1 MKNTTLRSPTLARFA
16 PALAAAALVLAA
28 PLAWAQAAAK
38 NAVESVT
45 FSSIQGGK
53 ILVKVGLKE
62 ALGAAPQGFAVSN
75 PPRIAI
81 DLPETVNGTGRNQIE
96 AGEGDLRSISLVQTA
111 NRTRLVM
118 NLTRTLPYTQAIDGN
133 QLVVTIDGSQAAPG
147 ATASATTAAA
157 PAVFAEATPATS
169 GVRYN
174 VRDVDFRRGN
184 AGEGRVIVDLSSPNM
199 GIDIRTQGR
208 QLVVDFI
215 NASVPRNLVRRMDV
229 GDFGT
234 PVRFVDTFEQGGNGR
249 LVIEPRG
256 LWEYSAYQTDTQ
268 FIVEVKPVK
277 EDPNKLVQSSTPGYA
292 GEKLSLNF
300 QNVEVR
306 AVLQVIA
313 DFTGLNIITS
323 DTVGGNLTL
332 RLKDVPWDQALDI
345 ILQAKGLS
353 KRKNG
358 NVVLI
363 APTDEL
369 AAKEKLALEAQA
381 AVGDL
386 EPVRTESFAL
396 SYAKAEDLKKLLT
409 DKDQRILSKRGSA
422 STDERTNTLFIQDSG
437 ARLEEARRLVQQL
450 DVPVRQVLI
459 EARIVI
465 ADDKWGRQLGA
476 RFGTQSAFHTDNYNV
491 GMSGSLT
498 DTTTG
503 SLAQNPQSRGS
514 ASLALPYGQ
523 GGGTMGYATET
534 GLTGLIPIGAQPQQ
548 LNVNLP
554 VTGAAGQ
561 LALSILNLGSG
572 NLVNV
577 ELSALEAD
585 NRGKVVS
592 SPRVITADKKKAVIS
607 QGTEIP
613 YLTAT
618 ASGATAVVFKPA
630 VLELSVTPRITPDDR
645 IIMDLDVKKDSV
657 GQLVPS
663 SAGTIPSIDTKKVST
678 QVLVDN
684 GDTIVL
690 GGIFE
695 QTTRTTVT
703 KVPFLGDIP
712 VVGNLFKT
720 TQKQDDKTELLI
732 FVTPKIVKDSLSVR

>member
-1 MKNTTLRSPTLARFA
+1 MTLRFPISKVG
-16 PALAAAALVLAA
+16 AALGALVLALAA
-28 PLAWAQAAAK
+28 PLAWAQAK
-38 NAVESVT
+38 NAVESVNFAT
-45 FSSIQGGK
+45 IQGGK
-53 ILVKVGLKE
+53 IQVKVGMKE
-62 ALGAAPQGFAVSN
+62 PLAAAPQGFSVTN

-81 DLPETVNGTGRNQIE
+81 DLPDTVNATGRTQIE
-96 AGEGDLRSISLVQTA
+96 AGEGDLRSVSLVQTA
-111 NRTRLVM
+111 SRTRLVM
-118 NLTRTLPYTQAIDGN
+118 NLTRNLTYSQAVDGRS
-133 QLVVTIDGSQAAPG
+133 LVVTIDASQAPSG
-147 ATASATTAAA
+147 AGTAAA
-157 PAVFAEATPATS
+157 PVGSAPTVFAEAAPPGTTQ
-169 GVRYN
+169 RYN
-174 VRDVDFRRGN
+174 LRDVDFRRGN
-184 AGEGRVIVDLSSPNM
+184 SGEGRVVVDLSSPNI
-199 GIDIRTQGR
+199 GIDIRMQGR
-208 QLVVDFI
+208 QLLVDYL
-215 NASVPRNLVRRMDV
+215 NTNVPRNLVRRLDV

-234 PVRFVDTFEQGGNGR
+234 PVRYVDTFDQGGNAR
-249 LVIEPRG
+249 MVIEPRG
-256 LWEYSAYQTDTQ
+256 VWEYSAYQTDTQ
-268 FIVEVKPVK
+268 FIIEVKPVK
-277 EDPNKLVQSSTPGYA
+277 EDPNRLVQSATPGYA

-369 AAKEKLALEAQA
+369 AAKEKLALEAAA
-381 AVGDL
+381 AVSDL
-386 EPVRTESFAL
+386 EPTRTESFAL
-396 SYAKAEDLKKLLT
+396 SYAKAEDIRKLLS

-422 STDERTNTLFIQDSG
+422 TIDERTNTVFVQDSG
-437 ARLEEARRLVQQL
+437 GRLEEVRRLITQL

-476 RFGTQSAFHTDNYNV
+476 RFGTQSAFNSNNYNFGV
-491 GMSGSLT
+491 SGTGL
-498 DTTTG
+498 DTV
-503 SLAQNPQSRGS
+503 NPASNNPVSRGS
-514 ASLALPYGQ
+514 SSLTYNQ
-523 GGGTMGYATET
+523 GNPGIPFPGVHGTIGT
-534 GLTGLIPIGAQPQQ
+534 IPIGAQPEQ

-554 VTGAAGQ
+554 VVGAAGQ
-561 LALSILNLGSG
+561 IALSILNLGSG
-572 NLVNV
+572 NLVNI

-613 YLTAT
+613 YLTAA
-618 ASGATAVVFKPA
+618 ASGATTVSFKPA
-630 VLELSVTPRITPDDR
+630 VLELAVTPRITPDDR
-645 IIMDLDVKKDSV
+645 IIMDLEVKKDSV
-657 GQLVPS
+657 GQIF
-663 SAGTIPSIDTKKVST
+663 ANIPSIDTKKVNT

-695 QTTRTTVT
+695 QTTRTTVD
-703 KVPFLGDIP
+703 KVPWLGDLP
-712 VVGNLFKT
+712 WVGVLFSRT
-720 TQKQDDKTELLI
+720 VRQDDKTELLI
-732 FVTPKIVKDSLSVR
+732 FVTPKIVKDALTIR

>member
-1 MKNTTLRSPTLARFA
+1 MITTLRIATIGRIGAALAGLLL
-16 PALAAAALVLAA
+16 ALAAPV
-28 PLAWAQAAAK
+28 AWAQGAA
-38 NAVESVT
+38 NAVESIDFT
-45 FSSIQGGK
+45 QIQGGK
-53 ILVKVGLKE
+53 IVVKVGLRE
-62 ALGAAPQGFAVSN
+62 PLAATPQGFAVTN

-81 DLPETVNGTGRNQIE
+81 DLPNTVNALNRNQIE
-96 AGEGDLRSISLVQTA
+96 AGEGDLRSVSVVQTA

-118 NLTRTLPYTQAIDGN
+118 NLTRNLTYTQAVDGRT
-133 QLVVTIDGSQAAPG
+133 LVVTIDGSQAPVSSGAVTTAPSS
-147 ATASATTAAA
+147 TSAT
-157 PAVFAEATPATS
+157 VFAEAPVGMAT
-169 GVRYN
+169 RYN
-174 VRDVDFRRGN
+174 LRDVDFRRGAN
-184 AGEGRVIVDLSSPNM
+184 SEGRVVVDLSSANI
-199 GIDIRTQGR
+199 GIDIRQQGR
-208 QLVVDFI
+208 QLVLDFI
-215 NASVPRNLVRRMDV
+215 NTNVPRNLVRRLDV

-234 PVRFVDTFEQGGNGR
+234 PVRFVDTFEQGGNAR
-249 LVIEPRG
+249 MVIEPRG

-277 EDPNKLVQSSTPGYA
+277 EDPNRLVQSATPGYA

-381 AVGDL
+381 AVSDL
-386 EPVRTESFAL
+386 EPVRTESFTL
-396 SYAKAEDLKKLLT
+396 SYAKAADVQGLLT
-409 DKDQRILSKRGSA
+409 SKDQRILSKRGAA
-422 STDERTNTLFIQDSG
+422 SVDERTNTVFVQDTG
-437 ARLEEARRLVQQL
+437 GRLEEARRLIQQL
-450 DVPVRQVLI
+450 DVPVRQVMI

-465 ADDKWGRQLGA
+465 ADDKWSRQLGA
-476 RFGTQSAFHTDNYNV
+476 RFGTQSAFNTDQYNFGV
-491 GMSGSLT
+491 SGTITNTIQPLSNNPVSRGSGSL
-498 DTTTG
+498 
-503 SLAQNPQSRGS
+503 AV
-514 ASLALPYGQ
+514 
-523 GGGTMGYATET
+523 GGLGN
-534 GLTGLIPIGAQPQQ
+534 LPIGAQPEQ

-554 VTGAAGQ
+554 VAGAAGSI
-561 LALSILNLGSG
+561 ALSVLNLGSG

-592 SPRVITADKKKAVIS
+592 SPRVITADKRKAVIS

-613 YLTAT
+613 YLTAA
-618 ASGATAVVFKPA
+618 ASGATTVQFRPA
-630 VLELSVTPRITPDDR
+630 VLELNVTPRITPDDR
-645 IIMDLDVKKDSV
+645 IIMDLEVKKDSL
-657 GQLVPS
+657 GQLINSSQGPVP
-663 SAGTIPSIDTKKVST
+663 TIDTKRVTT

-695 QTTRTTVT
+695 QTTRTTVN
-703 KVPFLGDIP
+703 KVPFLGDVPIL
-712 VVGNLFKT
+712 GNLFKNT
-720 TQKQDDKTELLI
+720 SKQDDKTELLI
-732 FVTPKIVKDSLSVR
+732 FVTPKIVKDALTIR

>member
-1 MKNTTLRSPTLARFA
+1 VTTTLRIPTPGKLGAA
-16 PALAAAALVLAA
+16 LTALALALAA
-28 PLAWAQAAAK
+28 PLAWAQSDAK
-38 NAVESVT
+38 NAVESVS

-53 ILVKVGLKE
+53 ILVKIGLKE
-62 ALGAAPQGFAVSN
+62 PLASAPQGFAVTN

-81 DLPETVNGTGRNQIE
+81 DLPDTVNATGRTQIE
-96 AGEGDLRSISLVQTA
+96 AGEGDLKSVSVVQTA
-111 NRTRLVM
+111 TRTRLVM
-118 NLTRTLPYTQAIDGN
+118 NLTRNLTYTQAVDGR
-133 QLVVTIDGSQAAPG
+133 QLIVTIDGSQAA
-147 ATASATTAAA
+147 ASSAAVSTAPSAA
-157 PAVFAEATPATS
+157 PAMFAEASAGST
-169 GVRYN
+169 VRYN
-174 VRDVDFRRGN
+174 LRDVDFRRGN
-184 AGEGRVIVDLSSPNM
+184 TGEGRVVVDLSSPNI
-199 GIDIRTQGR
+199 GIDIRMQGR
-208 QLVVDFI
+208 QLIVDFI
-215 NASVPRNLVRRMDV
+215 NTNVPRNLVRRLDV

-234 PVRFVDTFEQGGNGR
+234 PVRYVDTFEQGGSAR
-249 LVIEPRG
+249 MVIEPRG
-256 LWEYSAYQTDTQ
+256 IWEYSAYQTDTQ
-268 FIVEVKPVK
+268 FIIEVKPVK

-369 AAKEKLALEAQA
+369 AAKEKLALEANA
-381 AVGDL
+381 AITDL
-386 EPVRTESFAL
+386 EPVRTESYSL
-396 SYAKAEDLKKLLT
+396 SYAKAEDLRKMFS
-409 DKDQRILSKRGSA
+409 DKDQRILSKRG
-422 STDERTNTLFIQDSG
+422 TVTIDERTNTIFIQDSG
-437 ARLEEARRLVQQL
+437 GRLEEARRLIQQL
-450 DVPVRQVLI
+450 DIPVRQVLI

-476 RFGTQSAFHTDNYNV
+476 RFGTQSVFNKSSYNFGV
-491 GMSGSLT
+491 SGTAT
-498 DTTTG
+498 DTSVT
-503 SLAQNPQSRGS
+503 LPNNPVSRGS
-514 ASLALPYGQ
+514 SSLTYNAGNSTGFFTVPPGS
-523 GGGTMGYATET
+523 GT
-534 GLTGLIPIGAQPQQ
+534 IPIGAQPEQ

-554 VTGAAGQ
+554 VIGAAGSI
-561 LALSILNLGSG
+561 ALSILNLGSG

-592 SPRVITADKKKAVIS
+592 SPRVITADKRKAIIS

-613 YLTAT
+613 YLTAA
-618 ASGATAVVFKPA
+618 ASGATTISFKPA
-630 VLELSVTPRITPDDR
+630 VLELAVTPRITPDDR
-645 IIMDLDVKKDSV
+645 IIMDLEVKKDSV
-657 GQLVPS
+657 GQVFAGVPS
-663 SAGTIPSIDTKKVST
+663 VDTKKVST

-695 QTTRTTVT
+695 QTTRTTVD
-703 KVPFLGDIP
+703 KIPFLGDVP
-712 VVGNLFKT
+712 FVGALFRRT
-720 TQKQDDKTELLI
+720 VKQDDKTELLI
-732 FVTPKIVKDSLSVR
+732 FVTPKIVKDSLTVR

>member
-1 MKNTTLRSPTLARFA
+1 MTTTLRIPTSKFGATLAAFV
-16 PALAAAALVLAA
+16 LALAA
-28 PLAWAQAAAK
+28 PLAWAQGAPK
-38 NAVESVT
+38 NAVESIN
-45 FSSIQGGK
+45 FSSVQGGK
-53 ILVKVGLKE
+53 ILVKIGLKE
-62 ALGAAPQGFAVSN
+62 PLAASPQGFAVTN

-81 DLPETVNGTGRNQIE
+81 DLPDTINATGRTQVE
-96 AGEGDLRSISLVQTA
+96 AGEGDLRSVSIVQTA

-118 NLTRTLPYTQAIDGN
+118 NLTRNLTYTQAMDGR
-133 QLVVTIDGSQAAPG
+133 QLVVTIDGSQAQVSGAAV
-147 ATASATTAAA
+147 ATAPTAA
-157 PAVFAEATPATS
+157 PTVFAES
-169 GVRYN
+169 GPGSSVRYN
-174 VRDVDFRRGN
+174 LRDVDFRRGN
-184 AGEGRVIVDLSSPNM
+184 TAEGRIVVDLSSPNI
-199 GIDIRTQGR
+199 GIDIRQQGR
-208 QLVVDFI
+208 QLVVDFV
-215 NASVPRNLVRRMDV
+215 NTNVPRNLVRRLDV

-234 PVRFVDTFEQGGNGR
+234 PVRFVDTFEQGGNAR
-249 LVIEPRG
+249 IVVEPRG
-256 LWEYSAYQTDTQ
+256 IWEYSAYQTDTQ

-277 EDPNKLVQSSTPGYA
+277 EDPNRMVQSSTPGYA

-381 AVGDL
+381 AVSDL

-396 SYAKAEDLKKLLT
+396 SYAKADDLKKLLS

-422 STDERTNTLFIQDSG
+422 SVDERTNTLFVQDSG
-437 ARLEEARRLVQQL
+437 GRLEEARRLIQQL
-450 DVPVRQVLI
+450 DIPVRQVLI

-476 RFGTQSAFHTDNYNV
+476 RFGTQSAFSSNNYNFGV
-491 GMSGSLT
+491 SGT
-498 DTTTG
+498 AVDTVAPLG
-503 SLAQNPQSRGS
+503 NNPGSRGS
-514 ASLALPYGQ
+514 ASLVYP
-523 GGGTMGYATET
+523 GGRTENLFNVPI
-534 GLTGLIPIGAQPQQ
+534 GVGAIPLGAQPDQ

-554 VTGAAGQ
+554 VVGAAGS

-613 YLTAT
+613 YLTAS
-618 ASGATAVVFKPA
+618 ASGATTVSFKPA
-630 VLELSVTPRITPDDR
+630 VLELAVTPRITPDDR
-645 IIMDLDVKKDSV
+645 IIMDLEVKKDSV
-657 GQLVPS
+657 GQIFS
-663 SAGTIPSIDTKKVST
+663 GIPSVDTKKVNT

-695 QTTRTTVT
+695 QTTRTTVD

-712 VVGNLFKT
+712 FLGQLFRRT
-720 TQKQDDKTELLI
+720 AKQDDKTELLI
-732 FVTPKIVKDSLSVR
+732 FVTPKIVKDTLTIR

>member
-1 MKNTTLRSPTLARFA
+1 MTTTLRFPISKVGA
-16 PALAAAALVLAA
+16 ALGALVLALSA
-28 PLAWAQAAAK
+28 PLAWAQAK
-38 NAVESVT
+38 NAVESVNFAT
-45 FSSIQGGK
+45 VQGGK
-53 ILVKVGLKE
+53 IQVKVGLKE
-62 ALGAAPQGFAVSN
+62 PLAAPPQGFSVTN

-81 DLPETVNGTGRNQIE
+81 DLPDTVNATGRTQID
-96 AGEGDLRSISLVQTA
+96 AGEGDLRSVSLVQTA
-111 NRTRLVM
+111 SRTRLVM
-118 NLTRTLPYTQAIDGN
+118 NLARNLTYSQAVDGRT
-133 QLVVTIDGSQAAPG
+133 LVVTIDASQAP
-147 ATASATTAAA
+147 AAA
-157 PAVFAEATPATS
+157 PTAAGTTASTAPTVFAEAAPTGTTQ
-169 GVRYN
+169 RYN
-174 VRDVDFRRGN
+174 LRDVDFRRGN
-184 AGEGRVIVDLSSPNM
+184 SGEGRIVVDLSSPNI
-199 GIDIRTQGR
+199 GIDIRMQGR
-208 QLVVDFI
+208 QLLVDYL
-215 NASVPRNLVRRMDV
+215 NTNVPRNLVRRLDV

-234 PVRFVDTFEQGGNGR
+234 PVRYVDTFDQGGNAR
-249 LVIEPRG
+249 MVIEPRG
-256 LWEYSAYQTDTQ
+256 VWEYSAYQTDTQ
-268 FIVEVKPVK
+268 FIIEVKPVK
-277 EDPNKLVQSSTPGYA
+277 EDPNRLVQSATPGYA

-381 AVGDL
+381 AVSDL

-396 SYAKAEDLKKLLT
+396 SYAKAEDIRKLLSE
-409 DKDQRILSKRGSA
+409 KDQRILSKRGSA
-422 STDERTNTLFIQDSG
+422 TIDERTNTVFVQDSG
-437 ARLEEARRLVQQL
+437 GRLEEVRRLITQL

-476 RFGTQSAFHTDNYNV
+476 RFGTQSAFNTNNYNFGV
-491 GMSGSLT
+491 SGTGTDTVNPLANNPVSRGASSLT
-498 DTTTG
+498 YNQGTPNLIFNTP
-503 SLAQNPQSRGS
+503 PQI
-514 ASLALPYGQ
+514 
-523 GGGTMGYATET
+523 GT
-534 GLTGLIPIGAQPQQ
+534 IPLGAQPEQ

-554 VTGAAGQ
+554 VVGAAGQ
-561 LALSILNLGSG
+561 IALSILNLGSG
-572 NLVNV
+572 NLVNI

-613 YLTAT
+613 YLTAA
-618 ASGATAVVFKPA
+618 ASGATTVAFKPA
-630 VLELSVTPRITPDDR
+630 VLELAVTPRITPDDR
-645 IIMDLDVKKDSV
+645 IIMDLEVKKDSV
-657 GQLVPS
+657 GQIFS
-663 SAGTIPSIDTKKVST
+663 NIPSIDTKKVNT

-695 QTTRTTVT
+695 QTTRTTVD
-703 KVPFLGDIP
+703 KVPFLGDLP
-712 VVGNLFKT
+712 WVGVLFSRT
-720 TQKQDDKTELLI
+720 VRQDDKTELLI
-732 FVTPKIVKDSLSVR
+732 FVTPKIVKDALTIR